1 MSDSTTTKKAEAIE
15 SVRTYEVIPPKVP
28 KYLRWIY
35 LLDSFGVE
43 AHGID
48 RYTPEERL
56 EYVNSTRNGRSWQF
70 FHTFGLWVAACGGL
84 TSMSSFF
91 LPTLVFG
98 LNLRDSMVSGIISM
112 NLGCAVA
119 AYFSTMGSKSGCRQ
133 IVGAR
138 LLFGTWGVKLVS
150 VICIVGGVGWS
161 VVNCVVGGQVFAAV
175 SGAPL
180 DVGIVII
187 SVLSVVIAVFGIKVL
202 IRFQTILSLP
212 IIIAVILFY
221 VVVCDKAHHIPAS
234 NKLIK
239 DLGYSLETTRGNWLS
254 FFTIGY
260 SVTASWGSGASDY
273 YAMFPEDTS
282 SFLVYFLTFLGLSI
296 PTTLVA
302 VVGTLCGTIAYSYQ
316 PWLTAYNS
324 GGVGGLMNE
333 TFDKWG
339 RFGQFVMIV
348 WYFSLICNNIMN
360 TYSAAFEFQLLDKRL
375 IYVPRWCWAFLIALI
390 YFALSIAGKEH
401 FSTIIGNFL
410 PMLAYWISM
419 YITILVLENVLFR
432 RTPKLRKMHWR
443 EFENDETSADKYLF
457 NWNNWDSRA
466 NTTNGFAAMSSFIV
480 GAVGAVVGMNQ
491 TYWQGPIARKIGAYG
506 GDIGFWLCMAF
517 TAVIYPPL
525 RYLELKRFGK

>member
-161 VVNCVVGGQVFAAV
+161 VVN
-175 SGAPL
+175 
-180 DVGIVII
+180 
-187 SVLSVVIAVFGIKVL
+187 
-202 IRFQTILSLP
+202 
-212 IIIAVILFY
+212 
-221 VVVCDKAHHIPAS
+221 
-234 NKLIK
+234 
-239 DLGYSLETTRGNWLS
+239 
-254 FFTIGY
+254 
-260 SVTASWGSGASDY
+260 
-273 YAMFPEDTS
+273 
-282 SFLVYFLTFLGLSI
+282 
-296 PTTLVA
+296 
-302 VVGTLCGTIAYSYQ
+302 
-316 PWLTAYNS
+316 
-324 GGVGGLMNE
+324 
-333 TFDKWG
+333 
-339 RFGQFVMIV
+339 
-348 WYFSLICNNIMN
+348 
-360 TYSAAFEFQLLDKRL
+360 
-375 IYVPRWCWAFLIALI
+375 
-390 YFALSIAGKEH
+390 
-401 FSTIIGNFL
+401 
-410 PMLAYWISM
+410 
-419 YITILVLENVLFR
+419 
-432 RTPKLRKMHWR
+432 
-443 EFENDETSADKYLF
+443 
-457 NWNNWDSRA
+457 
-466 NTTNGFAAMSSFIV
+466 
-480 GAVGAVVGMNQ
+480 
-491 TYWQGPIARKIGAYG
+491 
-506 GDIGFWLCMAF
+506 
-517 TAVIYPPL
+517 
-525 RYLELKRFGK
+525 